1 MATKAK
7 PPTPQFD
14 AGLREIDNWGTW
26 FLEAHTKRLAE
37 ANLPP
42 DQHARELEVV
52 VRTAEAVV
60 ARMRSDYLARRTP

>member
-7 PPTPQFD
+7 TRTTLD
-14 AGLREIDNWGTW
+14 SGLAEIDAWGTW

-42 DQHARELEVV
+42 DQHARDLELVD
-52 VRTAEAVV
+52 RTAEAVV
-60 ARMRSDYLARRTP
+60 ARMRSDYFARRTP